1 MRLRIGA
8 CMATALALALGGAR
22 VEQCGDGRVIS
33 SGPDPF
39 YRGYTEGAKR
49 LIWNAVVQP
58 DP

>member
-1 MRLRIGA
+1 MHGNGA
-8 CMATALALALGGAR
+8 GALALGGAR